1 MLDTILAISLL
12 LFLSKLIGDLFD
24 RIKQPAILGE
34 LAAGILLGVHLLGP
48 FLFSEPLHKIEYM
61 QVLCEIG
68 AMFLLFMAGYSQVTI
83 DKLLQFGGRSIAI
96 SCVEVPLC
104 FAAGFGI
111 GYLFDYGIIAS
122 LFAGLALSTTGI
134 GMTVRTLM
142 DLNRLQTDYGMNILG
157 IAILDDTFALFFL
170 SFLIAFAHSQGE
182 ISLYIMGISILK
194 IGLFLG
200 GAILFDRLVLF
211 PIASL
216 ADYMNVAE
224 AKVGLI
230 LSTLFVFS
238 YVADRVGLHF
248 IIGSFVAGIIIA
260 RHSDFTQKE
269 IKHKLSGIAYG
280 LFVPI
285 FFGVLGARI
294 DFGILKDGGLFAAAF
309 VLTAILAKFLG
320 GTLGGK
326 IAGYPLMKAL
336 VLGTGL
342 TCRAGVGLVMVSLA
356 LSAGLIDEK
365 IFAAVVGMVAVT
377 VVFTPLALKYAIQ
390 ILEKKKQSP
399 TGQNHLWPTA

>member
-1 MLDTILAISLL
+1 MFDTILAISLL
-12 LFLSKLIGDLFD
+12 LFLSKLLGDLFD

-48 FLFSEPLHKIEYM
+48 FLFSEPLHEIEYM

-68 AMFLLFMAGYSQVTI
+68 AMFLLFMAGYSHVKI
-83 DKLLQFGGRSIAI
+83 DKLLQFGSRSIAI
-96 SCVEVPLC
+96 SCVEAPLC
-104 FAAGFGI
+104 FVAGFGI
-111 GYLFDYGIIAS
+111 GCLFDCGIIAS
-122 LFAGLALSTTGI
+122 LFTGLAFFTTGI
-134 GMTVRTLM
+134 GVTVRTLM
-142 DLNRLQTDYGMNILG
+142 DLNRLHTDYGMNMLG

-170 SFLIAFAHSQGE
+170 SFLIAFAHSQEE
-182 ISLYIMGISILK
+182 ISLYIMGITILK
-194 IGLFLG
+194 IGFFFG
-200 GAILFDRLVLF
+200 GVILFDRLVLF

-260 RHSDFTQKE
+260 RHSDFIQKE
-269 IKHKLSGIAYG
+269 IKYKLNGIAYG

-294 DFGILKDGGLFAAAF
+294 DFGILKDGGLFAMVF

-342 TCRAGVGLVMVSLA
+342 IPRAGVGLAMVSLA

-377 VVFTPLALKYAIQ
+377 VLFTPLALKYAIQ
-390 ILEKKKQSP
+390 ILEKKKYGFDP
-399 TGQNHLWPTA
+399 

>member
-48 FLFSEPLHKIEYM
+48 FLFSQPLHKIEYM

-285 FFGVLGARI
+285 FFGVLGAQI
-294 DFGILKDGGLFAAAF
+294 DFGILKNGGLFAAAF

-399 TGQNHLWPTA
+399 AGQNHL

>member
-157 IAILDDTFALFFL
+157 ITILDDTFALLFL
-170 SFLIAFAHSQGE
+170 SFLIAFAHSQEE

-269 IKHKLSGIAYG
+269 IKHKLNGIAYG

-326 IAGYPLMKAL
+326 IAGYRLMKAL

-342 TCRAGVGLVMVSLA
+342 TARAGVGLVMASLA

-399 TGQNHLWPTA
+399 AGQNHL

>member
-48 FLFSEPLHKIEYM
+48 FLFSQPLHKIEYM

-96 SCVEVPLC
+96 SCVEVPLS

-111 GYLFDYGIIAS
+111 GYLFNYGTIAC
-122 LFAGLALSTTGI
+122 LFTGLAFSSTGI
-134 GMTVRTLM
+134 GVAVRTLM

-157 IAILDDTFALFFL
+157 IAILDDTFTLFFL
-170 SFLIAFAHSQGE
+170 SFLIAFAHSQEE
-182 ISLYIMGISILK
+182 ISLYIIGISILK
-194 IGLFLG
+194 TGLFLG
-200 GAILFDRLVLF
+200 GAILFERLVLF

-230 LSTLFVFS
+230 LSTLFLFS

-269 IKHKLSGIAYG
+269 IKHKLNGIAYG

-326 IAGYPLMKAL
+326 IAGYRLMKAL

-342 TCRAGVGLVMVSLA
+342 TARAGVGLVMVSLA

-399 TGQNHLWPTA
+399 AGQNHL

>member
-1 MLDTILAISLL
+1 MFDTILAISLL

-96 SCVEVPLC
+96 SCVELPLC

-111 GYLFDYGIIAS
+111 GCLFDYGIIAS
-122 LFAGLALSTTGI
+122 LFAGLALCTTGI
-134 GMTVRTLM
+134 GVTVRTLM

-194 IGLFLG
+194 TGLFLG
-200 GAILFDRLVLF
+200 GAILFDRFVLF

-260 RHSDFTQKE
+260 RHSDFAQKE
-269 IKHKLSGIAYG
+269 IKHKLNGIAYG

-309 VLTAILAKFLG
+309 VLTGILAKFLG

-326 IAGYPLMKAL
+326 IAGYRLMKAL

-342 TCRAGVGLVMVSLA
+342 TSRAGVALVMASFA

-399 TGQNHLWPTA
+399 AGQNYL

>member
-1 MLDTILAISLL
+1 MFDTILAISLL

-48 FLFSEPLHKIEYM
+48 FLFSQPLHKIEYM

-269 IKHKLSGIAYG
+269 IKHKLNGIAYG

-285 FFGVLGARI
+285 FFGVMGAQI
-294 DFGILKDGGLFAAAF
+294 DFGVLKDGGLFAMAF
-309 VLTAILAKFLG
+309 ILTGMFAKFMG
-320 GTLGGK
+320 GTIGAK
-326 IAGYPLMKAL
+326 ITGYPMMKSL

-342 TCRAGVGLVMVSLA
+342 IPRAGVGLAMASLA
-356 LSAGLIDEK
+356 LSAGIIDEK

-377 VVFTPLALKYAIQ
+377 VLFTPLALKYAIQ
-390 ILEKKKQSP
+390 ILEKKK
-399 TGQNHLWPTA
+399 